1 MSEGPEVKRTA
12 DKIAEAILGKSI
24 VDIQGKAIEHRIRE
38 KIIGSKV
45 LSVDTYG
52 KNIIIHFSGDIFL
65 RNHMMM
71 WGKWRIYKRAEY
83 DSGKVKPP
91 PRIKMSAPLGK

>member
-24 VDIQGKAIEHRIRE
+24 MDLRSKTIKDDVKQ

-52 KNIIIHFSGDIFL
+52 KNILISFSSNF
-65 RNHMMM
+65 
-71 WGKWRIYKRAEY
+71 IYAT
-83 DSGKVKPP
+83 
-91 PRIKMSAPLGK
+91 I